1 MEGFEVTS
9 ELKSKNR
16 KPAASKPAF
25 NQAQFVNY
33 DLTEDDKSKFKT
45 WATSYSER
53 LGELL
58 DNITNAGYRVTI
70 KHDTYHDCFAAWIQT
85 DDEKS
90 GNYGFILS
98 GRSRSGT
105 MALFG
110 VLFRHYVLFE
120 TDWPVETVRRNGMDD
135 D

>member
-1 MEGFEVTS
+1 MTS
-9 ELKSKNR
+9 EIKSKNG
-16 KPAASKPAF
+16 KPKSGKPAF
-25 NQAQFVNY
+25 AQAQFVNY
-33 DLTEDDKSKFKT
+33 DLTDDDKGKFKT
-45 WATSYSER
+45 WSETYAER
-53 LGELL
+53 IGELL
-58 DNITNAGYRVTI
+58 NNACDAGYRITI
-70 KHDTYHDCFAAWIQT
+70 KRDTYHDCFAAWLQT

-90 GNYGFILS
+90 GNYGYILS

-120 TDWPVETVRRNGMDD
+120 TDWPVETARRAGMDD

>member
-1 MEGFEVTS
+1 MTS

-25 NQAQFVNY
+25 VQAQFVNY
-33 DLTEDDKSKFKT
+33 DLTDDDKSQFKT
-45 WATSYSER
+45 WAETNAQR

-58 DNITNAGYRVTI
+58 DNLTDAGYRITI
-70 KHDTYHDCFAAWIQT
+70 KRDTYHDCFSAWLQT

-98 GRSRSGT
+98 GRSRSAT

-110 VLFRHYVLFE
+110 VCFRHYRLFE
-120 TDWPVETVRRNGMDD
+120 TDWPVETVRRAGMDD